1 MGNAHPFYRFSPA
14 NVNGGFEPGYSLQ
27 STLCKEFQNLY
38 SNGDL
43 VGQTIGEAIKNFQF
57 NIFVL
62 NLPEE
67 GGELR
72 LVYPKPYPT
81 ISGTQTLI
89 FNVQNDQLHAVDS
102 TQKVIMTL
110 DLVDGIVVDSVFDA
124 YTIVTATQA
133 YDDPIVDVELL
144 VKRALEIY
152 YQNGSAIFPIT
163 YSFDKTT
170 GIATSSIARGKDWEV
185 DLDTGVV
192 GRYPAQ
198 SNPFAPVNSVT
209 FSALSPSQNYILSL
223 MERIISLTIADQT
236 LTASDLINAINLLH
250 LPDDYSIGVATDSSG
265 ATERVQI
272 IFSGERSFVLMAR
285 TDGTFWYFQRFVIDL
300 EYETDQLLFL
310 LYYPIATEL
319 PYEPVDAQLY
329 ISNWYDM
336 DLIQFDNGCEPE
348 EVDTFQMPIKT
359 GDTYQFNI
367 IPEQANLTGLTSC
380 QIGLFDEN
388 LNFVSEIGQA
398 KFGCLKPIIFVN
410 NYVDDWAGW
419 NLIRLEINSNI
430 ADPATYEL
438 GIYFGFGST
447 SEHILAIPLPTVAL
461 TTDAQLAAFI
471 ESLSTD
477 DYTVSV
483 ELVATG
489 DEFLPFYGIIT
500 VTTCALDCQIGDYQV
515 QLAVN
520 LIGDPPLP
528 PYTNQFVQQT
538 ENATQFLA
546 TVTIPSAPDGCYV
559 FGLYDDNYPYQ
570 SIFAFSNTLYLNNED
585 CFSSMWQFGSSED
598 AIIEGF
604 EYYYGW
610 MQQLRLPINGA
621 GQKPKIEESIYRNSD
636 GTYQRPSNYSDLTLD
651 LHSDYLDLETR
662 NAVFSATRCPILIF
676 EDKSIFV
683 SGDLDVATVQDFS
696 NKTSYRK
703 LAQMK
708 FSALIQGFQ
717 PNNNACIGC

>member
-27 STLCKEFQNLY
+27 STLCKQFQNLY

-43 VGQTIGEAIKNFQF
+43 VGQTIGQAIKDFQA
-57 NIFVL
+57 NIDTL
-62 NLPEE
+62 NEPQN
-67 GGELR
+67 GGALR

-81 ISGTQTLI
+81 ISGVQTLL

-102 TQKVIMTL
+102 TQRVIMTL
-110 DLVDGIVVDSVFDA
+110 DLVDGIVVDSVFNN
-124 YTIVTATQA
+124 YTVVAALST
-133 YDDPIVDVELL
+133 YDDSILDVELL
-144 VKRALEIY
+144 VERALEIY

-163 YSFDKTT
+163 YSFDRTT
-170 GIATSSIARGKDWEV
+170 GIATSSIARAKDWKV

-198 SNPFAPVNSVT
+198 SNPFGPVKSVT
-209 FSALSPSQNYILSL
+209 FSALNPSQNYILSI
-223 MERIISLTIADQT
+223 MERIISFTIADQT
-236 LTASDLINAINLLH
+236 LTATDLINAINLLH
-250 LPDDYSIGVATDSSG
+250 LPDDYTVTTDTDSSG
-265 ATERVQI
+265 AIERVSTL
-272 IFSGERSFVLMAR
+272 FTGERSFALVAR
-285 TDGTFWYFQRFVIDL
+285 TDGAFWYFQRFVIDSSSAL
-300 EYETDQLLFL
+300 DQFL
-310 LYYPIATEL
+310 VDYVIATEL
-319 PYEPVDAQLY
+319 PYEPLTGQAFPQLW
-329 ISNWYDM
+329 NDM

-388 LNFVSEIGQA
+388 LNFVSEIGLV
-398 KFGCLKPIIFVN
+398 KLPDCG
-410 NYVDDWAGW
+410 
-419 NLIRLEINSNI
+419 LIN
-430 ADPATYEL
+430 
-438 GIYFGFGST
+438 
-447 SEHILAIPLPTVAL
+447 
-461 TTDAQLAAFI
+461 
-471 ESLSTD
+471 
-477 DYTVSV
+477 TVSV
-483 ELVATG
+483 TFDTGGMIADIFGLELDVLFTFHTCDSIIEITVPFAEMDFASTPAFWLSIFDYVATQG
-489 DEFLPFYGIIT
+489 DYIGSYVVEAGVNIPTT
-500 VTTCALDCQIGDYQV
+500 VTFITGLSLGIQSVDFLVVTPGVDYTGTGES
-515 QLAVN
+515 N
-520 LIGDPPLP
+520 GRCYP
-528 PYTNQFVQQT
+528 NQFQ
-538 ENATQFLA
+538 A

-559 FGLYDDNYPYQ
+559 FGLYDDNYPNQ
-570 SIFAFSNTLYLNNED
+570 SIFAFSNSLELNNQD
-585 CFSSMWQFGSSED
+585 CFSSMWQFGSAED

-604 EYYYGW
+604 EYYSGW

-676 EDKSIFV
+676 EDQSIFV

-717 PNNNACIGC
+717 PDNNGCIGC

>member
-27 STLCKEFQNLY
+27 STKSKEFQNLY

-43 VGQTIGEAIKNFQF
+43 FGQTIGEAIKNFQF

-102 TQKVIMTL
+102 TQKVVMTL
-110 DLVDGIVVDSVFDA
+110 DLVDGVVVDSVFDT
-124 YTIVTATQA
+124 YTIVTALST

-163 YSFDKTT
+163 YSFDRTT
-170 GIATSSIARGKDWEV
+170 GIATSSIARGKDWKV

-198 SNPFAPVNSVT
+198 TNPFGPVKSKT
-209 FSALSPSQNYILSL
+209 FSALTPSQNYILSL

-236 LTASDLINAINLLH
+236 LTATDLINAINLLH

-272 IFSGERSFVLMAR
+272 IVSGERSFVLMAR

-300 EYETDQLLFL
+300 AYETDQLLFL
-310 LYYPIATEL
+310 LFYPIATEL
-319 PYEPVDAQLY
+319 PYEPTDAQLY

-348 EVDTFQMPIKT
+348 DLDTFQMPIKT

-388 LNFVSEIGQA
+388 LNFVSEIGLV
-398 KFGCLKPIIFVN
+398 KLPDCG
-410 NYVDDWAGW
+410 
-419 NLIRLEINSNI
+419 LIN
-430 ADPATYEL
+430 
-438 GIYFGFGST
+438 
-447 SEHILAIPLPTVAL
+447 
-461 TTDAQLAAFI
+461 
-471 ESLSTD
+471 
-477 DYTVSV
+477 TVSV
-483 ELVATG
+483 TFNTADMIASIFGTESDVLFTFHTCDSTIEITVPFAEIDFASTPDFWSSIFDYVATQG
-489 DEFLPFYGIIT
+489 DYIGSYVIEEGVNVPTT
-500 VTTCALDCQIGDYQV
+500 VTFTTGLSLGIQSVDFTALIYGGTGESNGRCYPN
-515 QLAVN
+515 QL
-520 LIGDPPLP
+520 
-528 PYTNQFVQQT
+528 Q
-538 ENATQFLA
+538 A

-570 SIFAFSNTLYLNNED
+570 SIFAFSNTLYLNNQD

-604 EYYYGW
+604 EYYSGW

-636 GTYQRPSNYSDLTLD
+636 GTYQRPSNYSDLTVD

-676 EDKSIFV
+676 EDQSIFV

>member
-27 STLCKEFQNLY
+27 STKSKEFQNLY

-102 TQKVIMTL
+102 TQKVIITL
-110 DLVDGIVVDSVFDA
+110 DLVDGVVVDSVFDT

-170 GIATSSIARGKDWEV
+170 GIATSSIARGKDWKV

-198 SNPFAPVNSVT
+198 SNPFAPVKSKT
-209 FSALSPSQNYILSL
+209 FSALTPSQNYILSL
-223 MERIISLTIADQT
+223 MERIISFTIADQT
-236 LTASDLINAINLLH
+236 LTATDLINAINLLH

-336 DLIQFDNGCEPE
+336 DLIQFDNGCEPQ

-388 LNFVSEIGQA
+388 LNFVSEIGLV
-398 KFGCLKPIIFVN
+398 KLPDCGLITTVSLTFVFGGLISSIFEAESDVLFTFHTCN
-410 NYVDDWAGW
+410 STIEITVPFAEMDFSTTAAAYWQSLIDYV
-419 NLIRLEINSNI
+419 
-430 ADPATYEL
+430 ATQGDY
-438 GIYFGFGST
+438 IGSFT
-447 SEHILAIPLPTVAL
+447 
-461 TTDAQLAAFI
+461 I
-471 ESLSTD
+471 ESS
-477 DYTVSV
+477 
-483 ELVATG
+483 
-489 DEFLPFYGIIT
+489 T
-500 VTTCALDCQIGDYQV
+500 VTITFITGFSLDIQSVDFSVSNFVFERIGESNGRCYPN
-515 QLAVN
+515 QLQ
-520 LIGDPPLP
+520 G
-528 PYTNQFVQQT
+528 
-538 ENATQFLA
+538 

-604 EYYYGW
+604 EYYSGW

-636 GTYQRPSNYSDLTLD
+636 GTYQRPSNYSDLTVD

-676 EDKSIFV
+676 EDQSIFV

>member
-14 NVNGGFEPGYSLQ
+14 NINGGFEPGYSYQ
-27 STLCKEFQNLY
+27 SGLLDAFLNEYLD
-38 SNGDL
+38 GDFIGDPI
-43 VGQTIGEAIKNFQF
+43 GQAIKDFQTEIL
-57 NIFVL
+57 NI
-62 NLPEE
+62 NSAAN
-67 GGELR
+67 GGDLR

-81 ISGTQTLI
+81 ITGVQTLI
-89 FNVQNDQLHAVDS
+89 FYVQNDQLYAVDS
-102 TQKVIMTL
+102 TQRVTITL
-110 DLVDGIVVDSVFDA
+110 DLNNGNITASTFVFSGIVSA
-124 YTIVTATQA
+124 SSS

-163 YSFDKTT
+163 YSFDRTT
-170 GIATSSIARGKDWEV
+170 GIATSSIARGKDWKV

-209 FSALSPSQNYILSL
+209 FSALTPSQNYILSL
-223 MERIISLTIADQT
+223 MERIISLTIEDQT

-250 LPDDYSIGVATDSSG
+250 LPDDYTVTNTTDTSG
-265 ATERVQI
+265 ATERVLTL
-272 IFSGERSFVLMAR
+272 FTGERSFILIAR
-285 TDGTFWYFQRFVIDL
+285 TDGTFWYFQRFVIDDS
-300 EYETDQLLFL
+300 TPTNNFL
-310 LYYPIATEL
+310 VAYGFGTSL
-319 PYEPVDAQLY
+319 PYEPLAGALFPNGW
-329 ISNWYDM
+329 SDM
-336 DLIQFDNGCEPE
+336 DLIQFDNGCEPQ

-367 IPEQANLTGLTSC
+367 IPEQANLTGLISC

-388 LNFVSEIGQA
+388 LNFVSEIGTAVYPECFTANISIELTESDILNIFDSDVDNTYNGYDCNGDLVFSYTVPWSEISNFPNYGQETA
-398 KFGCLKPIIFVN
+398 DYINALDEVVVSYVYTDSDGIIFIFDVADF
-410 NYVDDWAGW
+410 YPSAQTAEFVAAALIVPSDDIRCAG
-419 NLIRLEINSNI
+419 
-430 ADPATYEL
+430 
-438 GIYFGFGST
+438 
-447 SEHILAIPLPTVAL
+447 
-461 TTDAQLAAFI
+461 
-471 ESLSTD
+471 
-477 DYTVSV
+477 
-483 ELVATG
+483 
-489 DEFLPFYGIIT
+489 
-500 VTTCALDCQIGDYQV
+500 
-515 QLAVN
+515 
-520 LIGDPPLP
+520 
-528 PYTNQFVQQT
+528 
-538 ENATQFLA
+538 ATQFQA

-604 EYYYGW
+604 EYYSGW

-636 GTYQRPSNYSDLTLD
+636 GTYQRPSNYSDLTVD

-676 EDKSIFV
+676 EDQSIFV

>member
-27 STLCKEFQNLY
+27 STKSKEFQSLY
-38 SNGDL
+38 SDGDL
-43 VGQTIGEAIKNFQF
+43 VGQTIGEAIKNFQA
-57 NIFVL
+57 NIDTL

-102 TQKVIMTL
+102 TQKVIITL
-110 DLVDGIVVDSVFDA
+110 DLVDGVVVDSVFDA

-163 YSFDKTT
+163 YSFDRTT

-209 FSALSPSQNYILSL
+209 FSPLTPSQNYILSL

-250 LPDDYSIGVATDSSG
+250 LPDDYTVTTDTDSSG
-265 ATERVQI
+265 AIERVSTL
-272 IFSGERSFVLMAR
+272 FTGERSFILLGR
-285 TDGTFWYFQRFVIDL
+285 TDGSFWYFQRFVIDSSSAI
-300 EYETDQLLFL
+300 DQFL
-310 LYYPIATEL
+310 ADYVIATDL
-319 PYEPVDAQLY
+319 PYEPLTGQLFQG
-329 ISNWYDM
+329 NWYDM

-367 IPEQANLTGLTSC
+367 IPEQANLTGLISC

-388 LNFVSEIGQA
+388 LNFVSEIGLV
-398 KFGCLKPIIFVN
+398 KLPDCG
-410 NYVDDWAGW
+410 
-419 NLIRLEINSNI
+419 LIN
-430 ADPATYEL
+430 
-438 GIYFGFGST
+438 
-447 SEHILAIPLPTVAL
+447 
-461 TTDAQLAAFI
+461 
-471 ESLSTD
+471 
-477 DYTVSV
+477 TVSV
-483 ELVATG
+483 TFNTAGMIADIFGLELDVLFTFHTCDSTIEITVPFAEMDFASTADFWSSIFDYVATQGDYIGSYVIEAGDNIPTTVTFITGLSLGIQSVDFLVATPG
-489 DEFLPFYGIIT
+489 N
-500 VTTCALDCQIGDYQV
+500 DYTGTGESNGRCYPN
-515 QLAVN
+515 QLQ
-520 LIGDPPLP
+520 G
-528 PYTNQFVQQT
+528 
-538 ENATQFLA
+538 

-604 EYYYGW
+604 EYYSGW

-636 GTYQRPSNYSDLTLD
+636 GTYQRPSNYSDLTVD

-676 EDKSIFV
+676 EDQSIFV

>member
-27 STLCKEFQNLY
+27 STKSKEFQNLY

-43 VGQTIGEAIKNFQF
+43 VGQTIGAAIKNFQA
-57 NIFVL
+57 NIDTL

-102 TQKVIMTL
+102 TQKAIMTL

-163 YSFDKTT
+163 YSFDRTT

-198 SNPFAPVNSVT
+198 SNPFAPVKSVT
-209 FSALSPSQNYILSL
+209 FSALIPSQNYILSL

-250 LPDDYSIGVATDSSG
+250 LPDDYTVTTDTDSSG
-265 ATERVQI
+265 AIERVSTL
-272 IFSGERSFVLMAR
+272 FTGERSFALVAR
-285 TDGTFWYFQRFVIDL
+285 TDGSFWYFQRFVIDSSSAI
-300 EYETDQLLFL
+300 DQFL
-310 LYYPIATEL
+310 SDYVIATDL
-319 PYEPVDAQLY
+319 PYEPLTGQLFQG
-329 ISNWYDM
+329 NWYDM

-388 LNFVSEIGQA
+388 LNFVSEIGTAVYPECFTANISIELTESDILNIFDSDVDNTYNGYDCNGDLVFSYTVPWSEISNFLNYGQETA
-398 KFGCLKPIIFVN
+398 DYINALNEVVVSYVYTDSDGIIFIFDVADFYPSTQTAEFVAN
-410 NYVDDWAGW
+410 ALIVPSDD
-419 NLIRLEINSNI
+419 IRCS
-430 ADPATYEL
+430 
-438 GIYFGFGST
+438 S
-447 SEHILAIPLPTVAL
+447 
-461 TTDAQLAAFI
+461 
-471 ESLSTD
+471 
-477 DYTVSV
+477 
-483 ELVATG
+483 
-489 DEFLPFYGIIT
+489 
-500 VTTCALDCQIGDYQV
+500 
-515 QLAVN
+515 
-520 LIGDPPLP
+520 
-528 PYTNQFVQQT
+528 
-538 ENATQFLA
+538 ATQFQA

-604 EYYYGW
+604 EYYSGW

-636 GTYQRPSNYSDLTLD
+636 GTYQRPSNYSDLTVD

-676 EDKSIFV
+676 EDQSIFV

>member
-14 NVNGGFEPGYSLQ
+14 NVNGGFEPGYSFQ
-27 STLCKEFQNLY
+27 SGLLDAFLNEYLDGDFIGDPIGQAIKDFQNEILNIN
-38 SNGDL
+38 SSANGGD
-43 VGQTIGEAIKNFQF
+43 
-57 NIFVL
+57 
-62 NLPEE
+62 
-67 GGELR
+67 LR

-81 ISGTQTLI
+81 ITGVQTLI
-89 FNVQNDQLHAVDS
+89 FYVQNDQLYAVDS
-102 TQKVIMTL
+102 TQRVTITL
-110 DLVDGIVVDSVFDA
+110 DLNNGNITASTFVFSGIVSA
-124 YTIVTATQA
+124 SST

-144 VKRALEIY
+144 AERALEIY

-163 YSFDKTT
+163 YSFDRTT
-170 GIATSSIARGKDWEV
+170 GIATSSIARAKDWKV

-198 SNPFAPVNSVT
+198 TNPFAPVNSVT

-236 LTASDLINAINLLH
+236 LTATDLINAINLLH
-250 LPDDYSIGVATDSSG
+250 LPDDYTVTNTTDASG
-265 ATERVQI
+265 GTERVLTL
-272 IFSGERSFVLMAR
+272 FTGERSFILIAR
-285 TDGTFWYFQRFVIDL
+285 TDGTFWYFQRFVIDDS
-300 EYETDQLLFL
+300 TPTNNFL
-310 LYYPIATEL
+310 VAYGFGTSL
-319 PYEPVDAQLY
+319 PYDPLAGALFPNGW
-329 ISNWYDM
+329 SDM

-388 LNFVSEIGQA
+388 LNFVSEIGTAELPYTLSYTFELPFEFEPGCIVSRVALFEDEILFENIVPGYTQN
-398 KFGCLKPIIFVN
+398 FGTSTLTVLEFIEIFI
-410 NYVDDWAGW
+410 A
-419 NLIRLEINSNI
+419 NLTIGT
-430 ADPATYEL
+430 AYYEPKTNGYNL
-438 GIYFGFGST
+438 VWSIKNTSFGF
-447 SEHILAIPLPTVAL
+447 IPLASLGFQFTFGPL
-461 TTDAQLAAFI
+461 TTWANCYEGI
-471 ESLSTD
+471 NCTD
-477 DYTVSV
+477 
-483 ELVATG
+483 
-489 DEFLPFYGIIT
+489 LP
-500 VTTCALDCQIGDYQV
+500 
-515 QLAVN
+515 
-520 LIGDPPLP
+520 
-528 PYTNQFVQQT
+528 
-538 ENATQFLA
+538 TQFQA

-559 FGLYDDNYPYQ
+559 FGLYDDNYPNQ
-570 SIFAFSNTLYLNNED
+570 SIFAFSNTLDLNNQD

-604 EYYYGW
+604 EYYSGW

-636 GTYQRPSNYSDLTLD
+636 GTYQRPSNYSDLTVD

-676 EDKSIFV
+676 EDQSIFV

>member
-27 STLCKEFQNLY
+27 STLCKQFQVLY

-43 VGQTIGEAIKNFQF
+43 VGQTIGQAIKDFQA
-57 NIFVL
+57 NIDTL
-62 NLPEE
+62 NLPQN

-81 ISGTQTLI
+81 ISGVQTLL

-102 TQKVIMTL
+102 TQRVIMTL
-110 DLVDGIVVDSVFDA
+110 DLVDGIVVDSVFND
-124 YTIVTATQA
+124 YTVVAALST
-133 YDDPIVDVELL
+133 YDDPILDVELL
-144 VKRALEIY
+144 VERALEIY

-163 YSFDKTT
+163 YSFDRTT
-170 GIATSSIARGKDWEV
+170 GIATSSIARGKDWKV

-198 SNPFAPVNSVT
+198 SNPFGPVKSVT
-209 FSALSPSQNYILSL
+209 FSSLNPSQNYILSL

-236 LTASDLINAINLLH
+236 LTATDLINAINLLH
-250 LPDDYSIGVATDSSG
+250 LPDDYTVTTDTDSSG
-265 ATERVQI
+265 AIERVSTL
-272 IFSGERSFVLMAR
+272 FTGERSFALVAR
-285 TDGTFWYFQRFVIDL
+285 TDGTFWYFQRFVIDSSSAL
-300 EYETDQLLFL
+300 DQFL
-310 LYYPIATEL
+310 VDYVIATAL
-319 PYEPVDAQLY
+319 PYEPLTGQAFPQLW
-329 ISNWYDM
+329 NDM

-348 EVDTFQMPIKT
+348 DVDTFQMPIKT

-388 LNFVSEIGQA
+388 LNFVSEIGTVQLPHC
-398 KFGCLKPIIFVN
+398 G
-410 NYVDDWAGW
+410 
-419 NLIRLEINSNI
+419 LIN
-430 ADPATYEL
+430 
-438 GIYFGFGST
+438 
-447 SEHILAIPLPTVAL
+447 
-461 TTDAQLAAFI
+461 
-471 ESLSTD
+471 
-477 DYTVSV
+477 TVSV
-483 ELVATG
+483 TFNTADMIASIFGAESDVLFTFHTCDSTIEITVPFGQMDFASTEAFWVSLFDYVATQG
-489 DEFLPFYGIIT
+489 DYIGSYVIEEGVNVPVT
-500 VTTCALDCQIGDYQV
+500 VTFITGLSLGIQSVDFTALIYGGTGESNGRCY
-515 QLAVN
+515 
-520 LIGDPPLP
+520 P
-528 PYTNQFVQQT
+528 
-538 ENATQFLA
+538 TQFQA
-546 TVTIPSAPDGCYV
+546 TVTIPFAPDGCYV
-559 FGLYDDNYPYQ
+559 FGLYDDNYPNQ
-570 SIFAFSNTLYLNNED
+570 SIFAFSNSLELNNQD
-585 CFSSMWQFGSSED
+585 CFSSMWEFGSADD

-604 EYYYGW
+604 EYYSGW
-610 MQQLRLPINGA
+610 MQRLRLPINGA

-676 EDKSIFV
+676 ENQSIFV

-717 PNNNACIGC
+717 PDNNACIGC

>member
-1 MGNAHPFYRFSPA
+1 
-14 NVNGGFEPGYSLQ
+14 
-27 STLCKEFQNLY
+27 
-38 SNGDL
+38 L

-72 LVYPKPYPT
+72 LVYPKPYPI

-102 TQKVIMTL
+102 TQKAIMTL
-110 DLVDGIVVDSVFDA
+110 DLVDGVVVDSVFDD

-133 YDDPIVDVELL
+133 YDAPIVDVELL

-163 YSFDKTT
+163 YSFDRTT

-209 FSALSPSQNYILSL
+209 FSPLTPSQNYILSL

-236 LTASDLINAINLLH
+236 LTAADLINEINLLH
-250 LPDDYSIGVATDSSG
+250 LPDDYSIGIATDSSG

-300 EYETDQLLFL
+300 EYETDQLLFI

-348 EVDTFQMPIKT
+348 ELDTFQMPIKT

-388 LNFVSEIGQA
+388 LNFVSEIGTA
-398 KFGCLKPIIFVN
+398 SFPPCKLNVPFTI
-410 NYVDDWAGW
+410 
-419 NLIRLEINSNI
+419 EIS
-430 ADPATYEL
+430 
-438 GIYFGFGST
+438 GST
-447 SEHILAIPLPTVAL
+447 TASFLAGVNSGAYDSTIEAFDVDGNSLGVLFTLPTIDPSNYA
-461 TTDAQLAAFI
+461 TI
-471 ESLSTD
+471 D
-477 DYTVSV
+477 DYS
-483 ELVATG
+483 
-489 DEFLPFYGIIT
+489 D
-500 VTTCALDCQIGDYQV
+500 ALI
-515 QLAVN
+515 AV
-520 LIGDPPLP
+520 I
-528 PYTNQFVQQT
+528 
-538 ENATQFLA
+538 NATFGYSASYVNATNVTYTIVFENLTDLTASLNLSAYTFEFEGDQNTVVCSCATQLQA

-570 SIFAFSNTLYLNNED
+570 SIFAFSNTLDLNNED

-604 EYYYGW
+604 EYYSGW

-676 EDKSIFV
+676 EDQSIFV

>member
-27 STLCKEFQNLY
+27 STKSKEFQVLY

-110 DLVDGIVVDSVFDA
+110 DLVDGVVVDSVFDD
-124 YTIVTATQA
+124 YTVVTALST

-163 YSFDKTT
+163 YSFDLTT
-170 GIATSSIARGKDWEV
+170 GIATSSIARGKDWKV

-209 FSALSPSQNYILSL
+209 FSALTPSQNYILSL
-223 MERIISLTIADQT
+223 MERIISLTIEDQT
-236 LTASDLINAINLLH
+236 LTAADLINEINLLH

-300 EYETDQLLFL
+300 EYETDQLLFI

-367 IPEQANLTGLTSC
+367 IPEQANLTGLISC

-388 LNFVSEIGQA
+388 LNFVSEIGSAVYPECFTANISIELTESDILNIFDSDVDNTYNGYDCNGDLVFSYTVPWSEISNFPNYGQETA
-398 KFGCLKPIIFVN
+398 DYINALDEVVVSYVYTDSDGIIFIFDVADF
-410 NYVDDWAGW
+410 YPSSQTAEFVAGALIVPSDD
-419 NLIRLEINSNI
+419 IRCS
-430 ADPATYEL
+430 
-438 GIYFGFGST
+438 S
-447 SEHILAIPLPTVAL
+447 
-461 TTDAQLAAFI
+461 
-471 ESLSTD
+471 
-477 DYTVSV
+477 
-483 ELVATG
+483 
-489 DEFLPFYGIIT
+489 
-500 VTTCALDCQIGDYQV
+500 
-515 QLAVN
+515 
-520 LIGDPPLP
+520 
-528 PYTNQFVQQT
+528 
-538 ENATQFLA
+538 ATQFQA

-559 FGLYDDNYPYQ
+559 FGLYDDNYPNQ
-570 SIFAFSNTLYLNNED
+570 SIFAFSNTLYLNNQD

-604 EYYYGW
+604 EYYSGW

-636 GTYQRPSNYSDLTLD
+636 GTYQRPSNYSDLTVD

-676 EDKSIFV
+676 EDQSIFV

>member
-1 MGNAHPFYRFSPA
+1 MGNAHPFYRFTPA

-43 VGQTIGEAIKNFQF
+43 VGQTIGQAIKNFQA
-57 NIFVL
+57 NIDTL
-62 NLPEE
+62 NEPQN

-102 TQKVIMTL
+102 TQKVVMTL
-110 DLVDGIVVDSVFDA
+110 DLVDGIVVDSVFDT
-124 YTIVTATQA
+124 YTIVAATQA
-133 YDDPIVDVELL
+133 YDDPIIDVELL

-209 FSALSPSQNYILSL
+209 FSALTPSQNYILSL
-223 MERIISLTIADQT
+223 MERIISFTIADQT

-250 LPDDYSIGVATDSSG
+250 LPDDYTVTTDTDSSG
-265 ATERVQI
+265 AIERVSTL
-272 IFSGERSFVLMAR
+272 FTGERSFALVAR
-285 TDGTFWYFQRFVIDL
+285 TDGSFWYFQRFVIDSSSAI
-300 EYETDQLLFL
+300 DQFL
-310 LYYPIATEL
+310 GDYVIATDL
-319 PYEPVDAQLY
+319 PYEPLTGQLFQG
-329 ISNWYDM
+329 NWYDM

-348 EVDTFQMPIKT
+348 DLDTFQMPIKT

-388 LNFVSEIGQA
+388 LNFVSEIGSAELPYTLSYTFILPLEFEPSCTVTRIALFEDEILFENQIPGYTQA
-398 KFGCLKPIIFVN
+398 FASSVNVLEFLQGFVSNLTIGTAYYEPITDGYRLVWNIENTSFDFTPLASLGYVFTFGPLTI
-410 NYVDDWAGW
+410 WANCFEGQ
-419 NLIRLEINSNI
+419 
-430 ADPATYEL
+430 
-438 GIYFGFGST
+438 FC
-447 SEHILAIPLPTVAL
+447 SELPT
-461 TTDAQLAAFI
+461 QL
-471 ESLSTD
+471 
-477 DYTVSV
+477 
-483 ELVATG
+483 
-489 DEFLPFYGIIT
+489 
-500 VTTCALDCQIGDYQV
+500 Q
-515 QLAVN
+515 
-520 LIGDPPLP
+520 
-528 PYTNQFVQQT
+528 
-538 ENATQFLA
+538 A

-604 EYYYGW
+604 EYYSGW

-636 GTYQRPSNYSDLTLD
+636 GTYQRPSNYSDLTVD

-676 EDKSIFV
+676 EDQSIFV

>member
-1 MGNAHPFYRFSPA
+1 MGIAHPFYRFSPA

-27 STLCKEFQNLY
+27 STKSKEFQVLY

-81 ISGTQTLI
+81 ISGTQTLL

-102 TQKVIMTL
+102 TQKVVMTL
-110 DLVDGIVVDSVFDA
+110 DLVDGVVVDSVFDD
-124 YTIVTATQA
+124 YTVVTALST

-163 YSFDKTT
+163 YSFDRTT
-170 GIATSSIARGKDWEV
+170 GIATSSIARGKDWKV

-209 FSALSPSQNYILSL
+209 FLALTPSQNYILSL

-236 LTASDLINAINLLH
+236 LTATDLINEINLLH

-310 LYYPIATEL
+310 LFYPIATEL
-319 PYEPVDAQLY
+319 PYEPTDAQLY

-348 EVDTFQMPIKT
+348 DLDTFQMPIKT

-388 LNFVSEIGQA
+388 LNFVSEIGTAVYPECFTANISIELTESDILNIFDSDVDNTYNGYDCNGDLVFSYTVPWSEISNFPNYGQETA
-398 KFGCLKPIIFVN
+398 DYINALDEVVVSYVYTDSDGIIFIFDVADF
-410 NYVDDWAGW
+410 YPSSQTAEFVAAALIVPSDD
-419 NLIRLEINSNI
+419 IRCS
-430 ADPATYEL
+430 
-438 GIYFGFGST
+438 S
-447 SEHILAIPLPTVAL
+447 
-461 TTDAQLAAFI
+461 
-471 ESLSTD
+471 
-477 DYTVSV
+477 
-483 ELVATG
+483 
-489 DEFLPFYGIIT
+489 
-500 VTTCALDCQIGDYQV
+500 
-515 QLAVN
+515 
-520 LIGDPPLP
+520 
-528 PYTNQFVQQT
+528 
-538 ENATQFLA
+538 ATQFQA

-559 FGLYDDNYPYQ
+559 FGLYDDNYPNQ
-570 SIFAFSNTLYLNNED
+570 SIFAFSNSLELNNQD

-604 EYYYGW
+604 EYYSGW

-636 GTYQRPSNYSDLTLD
+636 GTYQRPSNYSDLTVD

-676 EDKSIFV
+676 EDQSIFV

>member
-27 STLCKEFQNLY
+27 STKSKEFQNLY

-43 VGQTIGEAIKNFQF
+43 VGQTIGEAIKNFQV
-57 NIFVL
+57 NIDTL

-110 DLVDGIVVDSVFDA
+110 DLVDGIVVDSVFDT

-133 YDDPIVDVELL
+133 YDDPIIDVELL

-163 YSFDKTT
+163 YSFDRTT
-170 GIATSSIARGKDWEV
+170 GIATSSIARAKDWEV

-198 SNPFAPVNSVT
+198 SNPFAPVKSVT
-209 FSALSPSQNYILSL
+209 FSALTPSQNYILSL
-223 MERIISLTIADQT
+223 MERIISLTISDQT
-236 LTASDLINAINLLH
+236 LTATDLINAINLLH
-250 LPDDYSIGVATDSSG
+250 LPDDYTVTTDTDSSG
-265 ATERVQI
+265 AIERVSTL
-272 IFSGERSFVLMAR
+272 FTGERSFALVAR
-285 TDGTFWYFQRFVIDL
+285 TDGTFWYFQRFVIDSSSAL
-300 EYETDQLLFL
+300 DQFL
-310 LYYPIATEL
+310 VDYVIATEL
-319 PYEPVDAQLY
+319 PYEPLTGQAFPQLW
-329 ISNWYDM
+329 NDM

-348 EVDTFQMPIKT
+348 DVDTFQMPIKT

-388 LNFVSEIGQA
+388 LNFVSEIGSAELPYTLSYTFILPLEFEPSCTVTRIALFEDEILFENQIPGYTQA
-398 KFGCLKPIIFVN
+398 FASSVNVLEFLQGFVSNLTIGTAYYEPITDGYRLVWNIENTSFDFTPLASLGYVFTFGPLTI
-410 NYVDDWAGW
+410 WANCFEGQ
-419 NLIRLEINSNI
+419 
-430 ADPATYEL
+430 
-438 GIYFGFGST
+438 FC
-447 SEHILAIPLPTVAL
+447 SELPT
-461 TTDAQLAAFI
+461 QL
-471 ESLSTD
+471 
-477 DYTVSV
+477 
-483 ELVATG
+483 
-489 DEFLPFYGIIT
+489 
-500 VTTCALDCQIGDYQV
+500 Q
-515 QLAVN
+515 
-520 LIGDPPLP
+520 
-528 PYTNQFVQQT
+528 
-538 ENATQFLA
+538 A

-598 AIIEGF
+598 VIIEGF
-604 EYYYGW
+604 EYYSGW

-636 GTYQRPSNYSDLTLD
+636 GTYQRPSNYSDLTVD

>member
-27 STLCKEFQNLY
+27 STKSKEFQLLY
-38 SNGDL
+38 SDGDL

-102 TQKVIMTL
+102 TQKAIITL

-163 YSFDKTT
+163 YSFDRTT
-170 GIATSSIARGKDWEV
+170 GIATSSIARGKDWKV

-250 LPDDYSIGVATDSSG
+250 LPDDYTVTTDTDSSG
-265 ATERVQI
+265 AIERVSTL
-272 IFSGERSFVLMAR
+272 FTGERSFILLGR
-285 TDGTFWYFQRFVIDL
+285 TDGSFWYFQRFVIDSSSAI
-300 EYETDQLLFL
+300 DQFL
-310 LYYPIATEL
+310 SDYVIATEL
-319 PYEPVDAQLY
+319 PYEPLTGQLFQG
-329 ISNWYDM
+329 NWYDM

-348 EVDTFQMPIKT
+348 DLDTFQMPIKT

-388 LNFVSEIGQA
+388 LNFVSEIGTAQKPYTLRYTFELPFEFEPGCIVSRVA
-398 KFGCLKPIIFVN
+398 LFEDEILFENIVPGYTQNFGTSTLTVLEFIEIFI
-410 NYVDDWAGW
+410 A
-419 NLIRLEINSNI
+419 NLTIGT
-430 ADPATYEL
+430 AYYEPKTNGYNL
-438 GIYFGFGST
+438 VWSIKNT
-447 SEHILAIPLPTVAL
+447 SFDFIPLASLGFQFTFGPL
-461 TTDAQLAAFI
+461 TTWANCYEGI
-471 ESLSTD
+471 NCTD
-477 DYTVSV
+477 
-483 ELVATG
+483 
-489 DEFLPFYGIIT
+489 LP
-500 VTTCALDCQIGDYQV
+500 
-515 QLAVN
+515 
-520 LIGDPPLP
+520 
-528 PYTNQFVQQT
+528 
-538 ENATQFLA
+538 TQFQA

-604 EYYYGW
+604 EYYSGW

-636 GTYQRPSNYSDLTLD
+636 GTYQRPSNYSDLTVD

-676 EDKSIFV
+676 EDQSIFV

>member
-27 STLCKEFQNLY
+27 STKSKEFQNLY

-43 VGQTIGEAIKNFQF
+43 VGQTIGEAIKNFQV
-57 NIFVL
+57 NIDTL

-110 DLVDGIVVDSVFDA
+110 DLVDGIVVDSVFDT

-133 YDDPIVDVELL
+133 YDDPIIDVELL

-163 YSFDKTT
+163 YSFDRTT
-170 GIATSSIARGKDWEV
+170 GIATSSIARAKDWEV

-198 SNPFAPVNSVT
+198 SNPFAPVKSVT
-209 FSALSPSQNYILSL
+209 FSALTPSQNYILSL
-223 MERIISLTIADQT
+223 MERIISLTISDQT
-236 LTASDLINAINLLH
+236 LTATDLINAINLLH
-250 LPDDYSIGVATDSSG
+250 LPDDYTVTTDTDSSG
-265 ATERVQI
+265 AIERVSTL
-272 IFSGERSFVLMAR
+272 FTGERSFALVAR
-285 TDGTFWYFQRFVIDL
+285 TDGTFWYFQRFVIDSSSAL
-300 EYETDQLLFL
+300 DQFL
-310 LYYPIATEL
+310 VDYVIATEL
-319 PYEPVDAQLY
+319 PYEPLTGQAFPQLW
-329 ISNWYDM
+329 NDM

-348 EVDTFQMPIKT
+348 DVDTFQMPIKT

-388 LNFVSEIGQA
+388 LNFVSEIGSAELPYTLSYIFILPLEFEPSCTVTRIALFEDEILFENQIPGYTQA
-398 KFGCLKPIIFVN
+398 FASSVNVLEFLQGFVSNLTIGTAYYEPITDGYRLVWNIENTSFDFTPLASLGYVFTFGPLTI
-410 NYVDDWAGW
+410 WANCFEGQ
-419 NLIRLEINSNI
+419 
-430 ADPATYEL
+430 
-438 GIYFGFGST
+438 FC
-447 SEHILAIPLPTVAL
+447 SELPT
-461 TTDAQLAAFI
+461 QL
-471 ESLSTD
+471 
-477 DYTVSV
+477 
-483 ELVATG
+483 
-489 DEFLPFYGIIT
+489 
-500 VTTCALDCQIGDYQV
+500 Q
-515 QLAVN
+515 
-520 LIGDPPLP
+520 
-528 PYTNQFVQQT
+528 
-538 ENATQFLA
+538 A

-598 AIIEGF
+598 VIIEGF
-604 EYYYGW
+604 EYYSGW

-636 GTYQRPSNYSDLTLD
+636 GTYQRPSNYSDLTVD

>member
-14 NVNGGFEPGYSLQ
+14 NVNGGFEPGYSFQ
-27 STLCKEFQNLY
+27 SGKLNAFLNEYLD
-38 SNGDL
+38 GDFIGDPI
-43 VGQTIGEAIKNFQF
+43 GQAIKDFQSKIEVR
-57 NIFVL
+57 NSPA
-62 NLPEE
+62 N
-67 GGELR
+67 GGDIR

-81 ISGTQTLI
+81 ITGVQTLI
-89 FNVQNDQLHAVDS
+89 FYVQNDQLYAVDS
-102 TQKVIMTL
+102 TQRVTITL
-110 DLVDGIVVDSVFDA
+110 DLNNGNITASTFVFSGIVSA
-124 YTIVTATQA
+124 SSS

-163 YSFDKTT
+163 YSFDRTT
-170 GIATSSIARGKDWEV
+170 GIATSSIARGKDWKV

-198 SNPFAPVNSVT
+198 SNPFGPVKSVT

-236 LTASDLINAINLLH
+236 LTATDLINAINLLH
-250 LPDDYSIGVATDSSG
+250 LPDDYTVTNTTDTSG
-265 ATERVQI
+265 ATERVLTL
-272 IFSGERSFVLMAR
+272 FTGERSFILIAR
-285 TDGTFWYFQRFVIDL
+285 TDGTFWYFQRFVIDDS
-300 EYETDQLLFL
+300 TPTNNFL
-310 LYYPIATEL
+310 VAYGFGTSL
-319 PYEPVDAQLY
+319 PYEPLAGALFPNGW
-329 ISNWYDM
+329 SDM

-388 LNFVSEIGQA
+388 LNFVSEIGLV
-398 KFGCLKPIIFVN
+398 KLPDCGLITTVSLTFVFGGLISSIFEAESDVLFTFHTCDSTIEITVPFAEMDFSTTAAAYWQSLID
-410 NYVDDWAGW
+410 YV
-419 NLIRLEINSNI
+419 
-430 ADPATYEL
+430 ATQGDY
-438 GIYFGFGST
+438 IGSFT
-447 SEHILAIPLPTVAL
+447 
-461 TTDAQLAAFI
+461 I
-471 ESLSTD
+471 ESS
-477 DYTVSV
+477 
-483 ELVATG
+483 
-489 DEFLPFYGIIT
+489 T
-500 VTTCALDCQIGDYQV
+500 VTITFITGFSLDIQSVDFSVSNFVFERIGESNGRCYPN
-515 QLAVN
+515 QLQ
-520 LIGDPPLP
+520 G
-528 PYTNQFVQQT
+528 
-538 ENATQFLA
+538 

-604 EYYYGW
+604 EYYSGW

-636 GTYQRPSNYSDLTLD
+636 GTYQRPSNYSDLTVD

-676 EDKSIFV
+676 EDQSIFV

>member
-1 MGNAHPFYRFSPA
+1 MGIAHPFYRFSPA
-14 NVNGGFEPGYSLQ
+14 NVNGGFESGYSLQ
-27 STLCKEFQNLY
+27 SFLISDFISLFSDGDFVTAPIQESINLLKFQLKTLFNNPEIG
-38 SNGDL
+38 GDL
-43 VGQTIGEAIKNFQF
+43 TF
-57 NIFVL
+57 
-62 NLPEE
+62 
-67 GGELR
+67 
-72 LVYPKPYPT
+72 VYPKPYPVIT
-81 ISGTQTLI
+81 GIQTLVFYI
-89 FNVQNDQLHAVDS
+89 QNNQLLAVDS
-102 TQKVIMTL
+102 TQRGVITFEL
-110 DLVDGIVVDSVFDA
+110 SDGIITDSTFVA
-124 YTIVTATQA
+124 NSIVSASST
-133 YDDPIVDVELL
+133 YDDPILDIELL

-163 YSFDKTT
+163 YSFDRIT
-170 GIATSSIARGKDWEV
+170 GIATSSIARAKDWKV

-198 SNPFAPVNSVT
+198 TNPFGPVNSVT

-236 LTASDLINAINLLH
+236 LTATDLINAINLLH
-250 LPDDYSIGVATDSSG
+250 LPDDYTVTTDTDSSG
-265 ATERVQI
+265 ATERVLTL
-272 IFSGERSFVLMAR
+272 FTGERSFILIAR
-285 TDGTFWYFQRFVIDL
+285 TDGTFWYFQRFVIDDS
-300 EYETDQLLFL
+300 TPTNNFL
-310 LYYPIATEL
+310 VAYGFGTSL
-319 PYEPVDAQLY
+319 PYEPLAGALFPNGW
-329 ISNWYDM
+329 SDM

-348 EVDTFQMPIKT
+348 DLDTFQMPIKT

-388 LNFVSEIGQA
+388 LNFVSEIGTAVYPECFTANISIELTESDILNIFDSDVDNTYNGYDCNGDLVFSYTVPWSEISNFPNYGQETA
-398 KFGCLKPIIFVN
+398 DYINALDEVVVSYVYTDSDGIIFIFDVADF
-410 NYVDDWAGW
+410 YPSSQTAEFVAAALIVPSDD
-419 NLIRLEINSNI
+419 IRCS
-430 ADPATYEL
+430 
-438 GIYFGFGST
+438 S
-447 SEHILAIPLPTVAL
+447 
-461 TTDAQLAAFI
+461 
-471 ESLSTD
+471 
-477 DYTVSV
+477 
-483 ELVATG
+483 
-489 DEFLPFYGIIT
+489 
-500 VTTCALDCQIGDYQV
+500 
-515 QLAVN
+515 
-520 LIGDPPLP
+520 
-528 PYTNQFVQQT
+528 
-538 ENATQFLA
+538 ATQFQA

-559 FGLYDDNYPYQ
+559 FGLYDDNYPNQ
-570 SIFAFSNTLYLNNED
+570 SIFAFSNSLEMNNQD

-604 EYYYGW
+604 EYYSGW
-610 MQQLRLPINGA
+610 MQRLRLPINGA

-676 EDKSIFV
+676 EDQSIFV

>member
-27 STLCKEFQNLY
+27 SGKLNAFLNEYLD
-38 SNGDL
+38 GDFIGDPI
-43 VGQTIGEAIKNFQF
+43 GQAIKDFQSKIEVR
-57 NIFVL
+57 NSPA
-62 NLPEE
+62 N
-67 GGELR
+67 GGDLR

-81 ISGTQTLI
+81 ITGVQTLI
-89 FNVQNDQLHAVDS
+89 FYVQNDQLYAVDS
-102 TQKVIMTL
+102 TQRVTITL
-110 DLVDGIVVDSVFDA
+110 DLNNGNITASTFVFSGIVSA
-124 YTIVTATQA
+124 SSS

-163 YSFDKTT
+163 YSFDRTT
-170 GIATSSIARGKDWEV
+170 GIATSSIARGKDWKV

-209 FSALSPSQNYILSL
+209 FSALTPSQNYILSL

-236 LTASDLINAINLLH
+236 LTATDLINAINLLH
-250 LPDDYSIGVATDSSG
+250 LPDDYTVTNTTDASG
-265 ATERVQI
+265 DTERVLTL
-272 IFSGERSFVLMAR
+272 FTGERSFILIAR
-285 TDGTFWYFQRFVIDL
+285 TDGTFWYFQRFVIDDS
-300 EYETDQLLFL
+300 TPTNNFL
-310 LYYPIATEL
+310 VAYGFGTSL
-319 PYEPVDAQLY
+319 PYEPLAGALFPNGW
-329 ISNWYDM
+329 SDM

-367 IPEQANLTGLTSC
+367 IPEQANLTGLTTC

-388 LNFVSEIGQA
+388 LNFVSEIGTA
-398 KFGCLKPIIFVN
+398 VYPECLTDPLNILLSNSDVINLLDSFDDVVLLFLDCNGSQVESITVPFADLDQSSATNYAQSIIDFINPLDIVVGSFIVDAGSITFSFSVISPVN
-410 NYVDDWAGW
+410 
-419 NLIRLEINSNI
+419 
-430 ADPATYEL
+430 
-438 GIYFGFGST
+438 
-447 SEHILAIPLPTVAL
+447 
-461 TTDAQLAAFI
+461 Q
-471 ESLSTD
+471 
-477 DYTVSV
+477 TVSITYNV
-483 ELVATG
+483 GAF
-489 DEFLPFYGIIT
+489 DEQSNNT
-500 VTTCALDCQIGDYQV
+500 RCAGAN
-515 QLAVN
+515 QL
-520 LIGDPPLP
+520 
-528 PYTNQFVQQT
+528 Q
-538 ENATQFLA
+538 A
-546 TVTIPSAPDGCYV
+546 TVTIPFAPDGCYV
-559 FGLYDDNYPYQ
+559 FGIYDDNYPNQ
-570 SIFAFSNTLYLNNED
+570 SIFAFSNSLELNNQD

-604 EYYYGW
+604 EYYSGW

-636 GTYQRPSNYSDLTLD
+636 GTYQRPSNYSDLTVD

-676 EDKSIFV
+676 EDQSIFV

-717 PNNNACIGC
+717 PDNNGCIGC

>member
-43 VGQTIGEAIKNFQF
+43 VGQTIGEAIKNFQA
-57 NIFVL
+57 NIDTL
-62 NLPEE
+62 NEPQN

-102 TQKVIMTL
+102 TQKVIITL
-110 DLVDGIVVDSVFDA
+110 DLVDGIVVDSVFDT
-124 YTIVTATQA
+124 YLIVAATQA

-198 SNPFAPVNSVT
+198 INPFAPVNSVT

-250 LPDDYSIGVATDSSG
+250 LPDDYTVTTDTDSSG
-265 ATERVQI
+265 AIERVSTL
-272 IFSGERSFVLMAR
+272 FTGERSFALVAR
-285 TDGTFWYFQRFVIDL
+285 TDGSFWYFQRFVIDSSSAL
-300 EYETDQLLFL
+300 DQFL
-310 LYYPIATEL
+310 VDYVIATEL
-319 PYEPVDAQLY
+319 PYEPLTGQLFQG
-329 ISNWYDM
+329 NWYDM

-388 LNFVSEIGQA
+388 LNFVSEIGTAVYPECFTANISIELTESDILNIFDSDVDNTYNGYDCNGDLVFSYTVPWSEISNFPNYGQETA
-398 KFGCLKPIIFVN
+398 DYINALDEVVVSYVYTDSDGIIFIFDVADF
-410 NYVDDWAGW
+410 YPSAQTAEFVAGALIVPSDDIRCAG
-419 NLIRLEINSNI
+419 
-430 ADPATYEL
+430 
-438 GIYFGFGST
+438 
-447 SEHILAIPLPTVAL
+447 
-461 TTDAQLAAFI
+461 
-471 ESLSTD
+471 
-477 DYTVSV
+477 
-483 ELVATG
+483 
-489 DEFLPFYGIIT
+489 
-500 VTTCALDCQIGDYQV
+500 
-515 QLAVN
+515 
-520 LIGDPPLP
+520 
-528 PYTNQFVQQT
+528 
-538 ENATQFLA
+538 ATQFLA

-570 SIFAFSNTLYLNNED
+570 SIFAFSNTLEMNNED

-604 EYYYGW
+604 EYYSGW

-676 EDKSIFV
+676 EDQSIFV

>member
-27 STLCKEFQNLY
+27 STKSKEFQLLY

-102 TQKVIMTL
+102 TQKAIMTL
-110 DLVDGIVVDSVFDA
+110 DLVDGIVVDSVFDT
-124 YTIVTATQA
+124 YTIVSATQA

-163 YSFDKTT
+163 YSFDRTT
-170 GIATSSIARGKDWEV
+170 GIATSSIARGKDWKV

-209 FSALSPSQNYILSL
+209 FSALTPSQNYILSL

-250 LPDDYSIGVATDSSG
+250 LPDDYTVTTDTDSSG
-265 ATERVQI
+265 AIERVSTL
-272 IFSGERSFVLMAR
+272 FTGERSFALVAR
-285 TDGTFWYFQRFVIDL
+285 TDGSFWYFQRFVIDSSSAI
-300 EYETDQLLFL
+300 DQFL
-310 LYYPIATEL
+310 GDYVIATDL
-319 PYEPVDAQLY
+319 PYEPLTGQLFQG
-329 ISNWYDM
+329 NWYDM

-388 LNFVSEIGQA
+388 LNFVSEIGTASFPPCKEYRVYQIYLPEA
-398 KFGCLKPIIFVN
+398 LRTTMETHYSIGFIYLNILDNNNVQVAELPIADLDFTSLTTIGDSFVN
-410 NYVDDWAGW
+410 SCYGVLGN
-419 NLIRLEINSNI
+419 EFNI
-430 ADPATYEL
+430 TYEITNPGAGNILFVSFELTSDVEFYESISDQDGYMPMVPNGTL
-438 GIYFGFGST
+438 GFVWPT
-447 SEHILAIPLPTVAL
+447 AI
-461 TTDAQLAAFI
+461 Q
-471 ESLSTD
+471 
-477 DYTVSV
+477 
-483 ELVATG
+483 G
-489 DEFLPFYGIIT
+489 
-500 VTTCALDCQIGDYQV
+500 TCTC
-515 QLAVN
+515 
-520 LIGDPPLP
+520 
-528 PYTNQFVQQT
+528 
-538 ENATQFLA
+538 ATQFQA
-546 TVTIPSAPDGCYV
+546 TVTIPFAPDGCYV

-604 EYYYGW
+604 EYYSGW

>member
-27 STLCKEFQNLY
+27 STKSKEFQLLY
-38 SNGDL
+38 SDGDL

-102 TQKVIMTL
+102 TQKAIITL

-163 YSFDKTT
+163 YSFDRTT
-170 GIATSSIARGKDWEV
+170 GIATSSIARGKDWKV

-250 LPDDYSIGVATDSSG
+250 LPDDYTVTTDTDSSG
-265 ATERVQI
+265 AIERVSTL
-272 IFSGERSFVLMAR
+272 FTGERSFILLGR
-285 TDGTFWYFQRFVIDL
+285 TDGSFWYFQRFVIDSSSAI
-300 EYETDQLLFL
+300 DVFL
-310 LYYPIATEL
+310 SDYVIATDL
-319 PYEPVDAQLY
+319 PYEPLTGQLFVGF
-329 ISNWYDM
+329 WYDL

-348 EVDTFQMPIKT
+348 DLDTFQMPIKT

-388 LNFVSEIGQA
+388 LNFVSEIGTVQYPPCNQT
-398 KFGCLKPIIFVN
+398 FEVQIFYN
-410 NYVDDWAGW
+410 FNTLTFYTWAGIQA
-419 NLIRLEINSNI
+419 LS
-430 ADPATYEL
+430 
-438 GIYFGFGST
+438 S
-447 SEHILAIPLPTVAL
+447 L
-461 TTDAQLAAFI
+461 TTPTLSLWTVDEDGSKVLVDTFTMAYGGGADLDTTVLADFVTQLEALLNGLGYVATVTYTGTTTPEI
-471 ESLSTD
+471 
-477 DYTVSV
+477 TVS
-483 ELVATG
+483 LTGNICCAVAI
-489 DEFLPFYGIIT
+489 DF
-500 VTTCALDCQIGDYQV
+500 QIGYEIDSEP
-515 QLAVN
+515 
-520 LIGDPPLP
+520 I
-528 PYTNQFVQQT
+528 T
-538 ENATQFLA
+538 EYVGLYIEIPVKLTGTQFQA

-604 EYYYGW
+604 EYYSGW

-636 GTYQRPSNYSDLTLD
+636 GTYQRPSNYSDLTVD

-676 EDKSIFV
+676 EDQSIFV

>member
-27 STLCKEFQNLY
+27 SFLISDFIALFSDGDFVTAPIQESINLLKY
-38 SNGDL
+38 QLKTSKNNPAIGGDL
-43 VGQTIGEAIKNFQF
+43 TF
-57 NIFVL
+57 
-62 NLPEE
+62 
-67 GGELR
+67 
-72 LVYPKPYPT
+72 VYPKPYPVIT
-81 ISGTQTLI
+81 GVQTLI
-89 FNVQNDQLHAVDS
+89 FYVQNNQLLAVDS
-102 TQKVIMTL
+102 TQRGVITFEL
-110 DLVDGIVVDSVFDA
+110 SDGIITDSTFVA
-124 YTIVTATQA
+124 NSIVSASST
-133 YDDPIVDVELL
+133 YDDPILDIELL

-163 YSFDKTT
+163 YSFDRTT
-170 GIATSSIARGKDWEV
+170 GIATSSIARAKDWKV

-198 SNPFAPVNSVT
+198 SNPFAPVKSVT
-209 FSALSPSQNYILSL
+209 FSALNPSQNYILSL

-236 LTASDLINAINLLH
+236 LTATDLTNAINLLY
-250 LPDDYSIGVATDSSG
+250 LPDDYSLSIDTDSSG
-265 ATERVQI
+265 AIERVSVL
-272 IFSGERSFVLMAR
+272 FTGERSFLLIAR
-285 TDGTFWYFQRFVIDL
+285 TEGSFWYFQRFVIDDS
-300 EYETDQLLFL
+300 TPINSFL
-310 LYYPIATEL
+310 ADYAIATDL
-319 PYEPVDAQLY
+319 PYEPLTGQLFVGF
-329 ISNWYDM
+329 WYDL

-367 IPEQANLTGLTSC
+367 IPEQANLTGLISC

-388 LNFVSEIGQA
+388 LNFVSEIGLV
-398 KFGCLKPIIFVN
+398 KLPDCG
-410 NYVDDWAGW
+410 
-419 NLIRLEINSNI
+419 LIN
-430 ADPATYEL
+430 
-438 GIYFGFGST
+438 
-447 SEHILAIPLPTVAL
+447 
-461 TTDAQLAAFI
+461 
-471 ESLSTD
+471 
-477 DYTVSV
+477 TVSV
-483 ELVATG
+483 TFVFGGLISSIFIEESDVLFTFHTCDSTIEITVPFAEMDFSTTAAAYWQSLIDYVATQG
-489 DEFLPFYGIIT
+489 DYIGSFTIDSST
-500 VTTCALDCQIGDYQV
+500 VTITFITGFSLDIQSVDFSVSNFVFEQIGESNGRCYPN
-515 QLAVN
+515 QLQ
-520 LIGDPPLP
+520 G
-528 PYTNQFVQQT
+528 
-538 ENATQFLA
+538 

-604 EYYYGW
+604 EYYSGW

-636 GTYQRPSNYSDLTLD
+636 GTYQRPSNYSDLTVD

-676 EDKSIFV
+676 EDQSIFV

>member
-27 STLCKEFQNLY
+27 STKSKEFQNLY

-43 VGQTIGEAIKNFQF
+43 VGQTIGEAIKNFQV
-57 NIFVL
+57 NIDTL

-110 DLVDGIVVDSVFDA
+110 DLVDGIVVDSVFDT

-133 YDDPIVDVELL
+133 YDDPIIDVELL

-163 YSFDKTT
+163 YSFDRTT
-170 GIATSSIARGKDWEV
+170 GIATSSIARAKDWEV

-198 SNPFAPVNSVT
+198 SNPFAPVKSVT
-209 FSALSPSQNYILSL
+209 FSALTPSQNYILSL
-223 MERIISLTIADQT
+223 MERIISLTISDQT
-236 LTASDLINAINLLH
+236 LTATDLINAINLLH
-250 LPDDYSIGVATDSSG
+250 LPDDYTVTTDTDSSG
-265 ATERVQI
+265 AIERVSTL
-272 IFSGERSFVLMAR
+272 FTGERSFALVAR
-285 TDGTFWYFQRFVIDL
+285 TDGTFWYFQRFVIDSSSAL
-300 EYETDQLLFL
+300 DQFL
-310 LYYPIATEL
+310 VDYVIATEL
-319 PYEPVDAQLY
+319 PYEPLTGQAFPQLW
-329 ISNWYDM
+329 NDM

-348 EVDTFQMPIKT
+348 DVDTFQMPIKT

-367 IPEQANLTGLTSC
+367 IPEQANLTGLISC

-388 LNFVSEIGQA
+388 LNFVSEIGSAELPYTLSYIFILPLEFEPSCTVTRIALFEDEILFENQIPGYTQA
-398 KFGCLKPIIFVN
+398 FALSVNVLEFLQGFVANLTIGTAYYEPITDGYRLVWNIENTSFDFTPLASLGYVFTFGPLTT
-410 NYVDDWAGW
+410 WANCFEG
-419 NLIRLEINSNI
+419 E
-430 ADPATYEL
+430 
-438 GIYFGFGST
+438 FC
-447 SEHILAIPLPTVAL
+447 SELPT
-461 TTDAQLAAFI
+461 
-471 ESLSTD
+471 
-477 DYTVSV
+477 
-483 ELVATG
+483 
-489 DEFLPFYGIIT
+489 
-500 VTTCALDCQIGDYQV
+500 
-515 QLAVN
+515 
-520 LIGDPPLP
+520 
-528 PYTNQFVQQT
+528 QFQ
-538 ENATQFLA
+538 A
-546 TVTIPSAPDGCYV
+546 TVTIPFAPDGCYV

-570 SIFAFSNTLYLNNED
+570 SIFAFSNTLYLNNQD

-604 EYYYGW
+604 EYYSGW

-636 GTYQRPSNYSDLTLD
+636 GTYQRPSNYSDLTVD

-676 EDKSIFV
+676 EDQSIFV

>member
-27 STLCKEFQNLY
+27 SGLLNAFLNEYLD
-38 SNGDL
+38 GDFIGDPI
-43 VGQTIGEAIKNFQF
+43 GQAIKDFQTEIL
-57 NIFVL
+57 NI
-62 NLPEE
+62 NSPAN
-67 GGELR
+67 GGDLR

-81 ISGTQTLI
+81 ITGVQTLI
-89 FNVQNDQLHAVDS
+89 FYVQNDQLYAVDS
-102 TQKVIMTL
+102 TQRVTITL
-110 DLVDGIVVDSVFDA
+110 DLNNGNITASTFVFSGIVSA
-124 YTIVTATQA
+124 SSS

-163 YSFDKTT
+163 YSFDRTT

-223 MERIISLTIADQT
+223 MERIISFTIADQT
-236 LTASDLINAINLLH
+236 LTAADLINEINLLH
-250 LPDDYSIGVATDSSG
+250 LPDDYTVTNTTDASG
-265 ATERVQI
+265 ATERVLTL
-272 IFSGERSFVLMAR
+272 FTGERSFILIAR
-285 TDGTFWYFQRFVIDL
+285 TDGAFWYFQRFVIDDS
-300 EYETDQLLFL
+300 TPTNNFL
-310 LYYPIATEL
+310 VAYGFGTSL
-319 PYEPVDAQLY
+319 PYEPLAGALFPNGW
-329 ISNWYDM
+329 SDM

-348 EVDTFQMPIKT
+348 DLDTFQMPIKT

-367 IPEQANLTGLTSC
+367 IPEQANLTGLISC

-388 LNFVSEIGQA
+388 LNFVSEIGSA
-398 KFGCLKPIIFVN
+398 VYPECLTDPLNILLSNSDVINLLDSFDDVVLLFLDCNGSQVESITVPFADLDQSSATNYAQSIIDFINPLDIVVGSFIVDAGSITFSFSVISPVN
-410 NYVDDWAGW
+410 
-419 NLIRLEINSNI
+419 
-430 ADPATYEL
+430 
-438 GIYFGFGST
+438 
-447 SEHILAIPLPTVAL
+447 
-461 TTDAQLAAFI
+461 Q
-471 ESLSTD
+471 
-477 DYTVSV
+477 TVSITYNV
-483 ELVATG
+483 GAF
-489 DEFLPFYGIIT
+489 DEQSNNT
-500 VTTCALDCQIGDYQV
+500 RCAGAN
-515 QLAVN
+515 QL
-520 LIGDPPLP
+520 
-528 PYTNQFVQQT
+528 Q
-538 ENATQFLA
+538 A
-546 TVTIPSAPDGCYV
+546 TVTIPFAPDGCYV
-559 FGLYDDNYPYQ
+559 FGLYDDNYPNQ
-570 SIFAFSNTLYLNNED
+570 SIFAFSNSLELNNQD
-585 CFSSMWQFGSSED
+585 CFSSMWQFGSSDD

-604 EYYYGW
+604 EYYSGW

-636 GTYQRPSNYSDLTLD
+636 GTYQRPSNYSDLTVD

-676 EDKSIFV
+676 EDQSIFV